1 MSMISIKKCLV
12 GSWLVGAFCL
22 IASVGSA
29 QTPTAFTLSATPAAA
44 TTKAGTL
51 VSYTITLTPGSATA
65 PDIAF
70 SCGDP
75 IPSSGC
81 SFNPKTVNTGAGP
94 VTTVMSVAT
103 NFTDLSI
110 NTKAEPS
117 HAPLSHPNKALY
129 AMLSLGGAG
138 IFGLVLPAGRSQK
151 KRWRWLAAM
160 TGLVLLAVVVLQGC
174 GSSTHAKT
182 TPGNYLVTVNA
193 TSINFNPQQTATTS
207 VSVTVTP

>member
-1 MSMISIKKCLV
+1 MISIKKCLV

-138 IFGLVLPAGRSQK
+138 IFGLVFSASRRQD
-151 KRWRWLAAM
+151 KRRRWLAAIA
-160 TGLVLLAVVVLQGC
+160 GLVVFLVVMALQGC
-174 GSSTHAKT
+174 GASTHAKS
-182 TPGNYLVTVNA
+182 TPGDYLITVTANSV
-193 TSINFNPQQTATTS
+193 NFNPTQTATTTVALS
-207 VSVTVTP
+207 VR